1 MQEAYSHGER
11 RSTQSFYESYTGGG
25 RRQASRGLLSSPS
38 AFREGMS
45 SYSMRS
51 GKIQAGSL
59 SEWDMNN
66 CSGAPMDYD
75 SASGT
80 VYVDGSDGHSLLI
93 GSTGSKKSR
102 LVVMPTIR
110 LLSSCGESMVACDPK
125 GELYR
130 RTAGFLEKQGY
141 RIHAINL
148 REPTRGDGWNI
159 FTVPY
164 QFYLDGQID
173 KACEYIND
181 IANNLIPIMS
191 RDPFWDYS
199 ARDMF
204 FGLTLLLFRI
214 CREKKQEPVLVNMR
228 SLLKLRSELF
238 SSVSSPEIK
247 SSALWRFA
255 ERDDLTRIRLQGIV
269 ICPADTMSCI
279 ISMFDQHMACFSLQP
294 QMVDL
299 LSCSTF
305 DLKNIGFGKDAI
317 FLIMPDEKSTYHQI
331 VAIFLKQMYEML
343 IDNAQN
349 VEDYRYPVR
358 VNFVLDEFSSLP
370 TIPDMPQ
377 MIAASRSRNI
387 RFILVVQ
394 SKHQLRQRYH
404 EETDTI
410 MSNCNNWIFL
420 TSREME
426 LLREVSE
433 LSGTTGSNREPLI
446 SIPQLQYLD
455 KKTGECLIF
464 SGRKPPYFA
473 HLPDIEVYDQGHYT
487 VRPLLPR
494 QPPSQPDGVYFC
506 PDYFEQLVTETHKKP
521 VQKINPDSP
530 LRFHSLNDVEI
541 DDVEIDDVEIDALI
555 KDIDRQIEELNAID
569 GTDQTKDEGGS

>member
-11 RSTQSFYESYTGGG
+11 RSTQSYYESYTGGN
-25 RRQASRGLLSSPS
+25 RRKSNKGSLSSPS
-38 AFREGMS
+38 TFRRGMS
-45 SYSMRS
+45 SYSIRS
-51 GKIQAGSL
+51 RKIEAGSL

-75 SASGT
+75 SSSGT

-130 RTAGFLEKQGY
+130 RTAGFLEKEGY
-141 RIHAINL
+141 AIHAINL
-148 REPTRGDGWNI
+148 REPTKGDGWNI

-214 CREKKQEPVLVNMR
+214 CKEKQQMPVLVNMR

-238 SSVSSPEIK
+238 SSTSSGKIK
-247 SSALWRFA
+247 ISALWRFA
-255 ERDDLTRIRLQGIV
+255 ERDDLIRIRLQGV
-269 ICPADTMSCI
+269 VVCPADTMSCI
-279 ISMFDQHMACFSLQP
+279 ISTFDQHMTCFSLQP

-331 VAIFLKQMYEML
+331 ITVFLKQMYELL

-349 VEDYRYPVR
+349 VVDYRFPVR

-387 RFILVVQ
+387 RFILAVQ
-394 SKHQLRQRYH
+394 SKHQLWQRYH
-404 EETDTI
+404 EETNTI
-410 MSNCNNWIFL
+410 MSNCSNWLFL
-420 TSREME
+420 ASRETE
-426 LLREVSE
+426 LLRELSE

-446 SIPQLQYLD
+446 SIPQLQHLD
-455 KKTGECLIF
+455 KKAGECLIF
-464 SGRKPPYFA
+464 SGRRHPYFA
-473 HLPDIEVYDQGHYT
+473 HLPDIEVYDQGQYT
-487 VRPLLPR
+487 VRPLLTR
-494 QPPSQPDGVYFC
+494 QSPSLLDGVYSS
-506 PDYFEQLVTETHKKP
+506 PDYFEHLVMEDHKKLAP
-521 VQKINPDSP
+521 RINSDPPSQIQ
-530 LRFHSLNDVEI
+530 SL
-541 DDVEIDDVEIDALI
+541 DDVDIDALI
-555 KDIDRQIEELNAID
+555 KDIDRKLAELEAME
-569 GTDQTKDEGGS
+569 GADQTEDSGDL